1 MMSKKFNKKYYQAFF
16 YLIVIVLFESHPVF
30 YLSPCNASMGS
41 ISVKSLNSEQ
51 ISSSNKITI
60 SSTTIKTLATQERII
75 TINDG
80 RASDETQYTVTIS
93 ESYYMQTTEV
103 TQKRPKT
110 IP

>member
-1 MMSKKFNKKYYQAFF
+1 MSKKFNKKYYQAFF

-93 ESYYMQTTEV
+93 ES
-103 TQKRPKT
+103 
-110 IP
+110 